1 MTRLACA
8 PPALQPSQAGSALAS
23 FVRENNED
31 VERQTQTV
39 VQRWPK
45 WKHAYLAEAHGRCP
59 LAVQIIGQRVNRKLY
74 WCVPSE
80 FGHHTDM
87 CADRNMEDNR
97 QSQTQA
103 PVWFWEHTCLFLNQG
118 SKKSLKFP
126 DVKGGKL
133 KVFLKKDINRR
144 ESSKEF
150 DFRLSYGT

>member
-1 MTRLACA
+1 
-8 PPALQPSQAGSALAS
+8 
-23 FVRENNED
+23 
-31 VERQTQTV
+31 
-39 VQRWPK
+39 
-45 WKHAYLAEAHGRCP
+45 
-59 LAVQIIGQRVNRKLY
+59 
-74 WCVPSE
+74 
-80 FGHHTDM
+80 
-87 CADRNMEDNR
+87 MEDNR

-103 PVWFWEHTCLFLNQG
+103 PVWVWEHTCLFLNQG